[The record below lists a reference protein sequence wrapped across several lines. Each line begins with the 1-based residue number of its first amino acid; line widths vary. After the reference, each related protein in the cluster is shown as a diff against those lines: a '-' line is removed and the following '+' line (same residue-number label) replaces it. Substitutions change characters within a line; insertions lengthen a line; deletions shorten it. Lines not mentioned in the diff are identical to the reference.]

1 MFSLPSPTFQSL
13 IPEPFTVYAPLRYKS
28 FEDLAQPEP
37 VDQSWFKASRPP
49 TPQILSP
56 MEQAS
61 PEPSSSMPQSK
72 SQKRGRRWT
81 DEEDSVLLEI
91 VEKMGPNWK
100 DIAFHFPGKTS
111 KQVKERWS
119 NQLDPS
125 ISDRPWSAED
135 DFLLVSLIREYG
147 RSWCKISK
155 TMSGRTELMLKN
167 RFHSFLRKKLNP
179 ETFECVGKMSKEEEV
194 VIRTKLNKFP
204 RKMTMAASS
213 QASTASNSPVHSL
226 GSRKSFSTNEW
237 TATAIL

>member
-1 MFSLPSPTFQSL
+1 MFTLPSPTFQSL
-13 IPEPFTVYAPLRYKS
+13 IPEPVNYSAPLRYKS
-28 FEDLAQPEP
+28 FEDLEHPEP
-37 VDQSWFKASRPP
+37 VDQSWFKASRSP
-49 TPQILSP
+49 TPHILSP

-61 PEPSSSMPQSK
+61 PELSASIPQAK

-81 DEEDSVLLEI
+81 DDEDAVLLEI
-91 VEKMGPNWK
+91 VDKMGPNWK

-125 ISDRPWSAED
+125 ISDRPWSADD

-155 TMSGRTELMLKN
+155 AMSGRTELMLKN

-179 ETFECVGKMSKEEEV
+179 ETFECVGKMGKDEEMT
-194 VIRTKLNKFP
+194 IRAKLNKFP
-204 RKMTMAASS
+204 RKVTVGTSS

-226 GSRKSFSTNEW
+226 ASKKSFSTNEW